1 MVGVDVG
8 VEIAGLKMRN
18 PVMLAAGILG
28 VTGMSLKRVAEA
40 GAGGVVTKSIGP
52 RPREGYR
59 NPTLTETQCGF
70 LNAMGLPNPGAK
82 EFMREIQ
89 IAKKGGAPVI
99 ASIFGAS
106 KQEFASVGLVME
118 EAGADAL
125 ELNVS
130 CPHAEVAALG
140 QSPGLTFDV
149 TEAVKKNVGIPVFVK
164 LTPNVTDITA
174 VARKAEEAGAD
185 GVTCINTLRAM
196 AVDVETGRPIL
207 ANRVGGLSGPAIKPV
222 AVRCVFEVSK
232 EVGIPVMGCGG
243 ITHWQDAVEFMLAGA
258 WAVQIGTAVAF
269 KGLNV
274 FREVV
279 EGIRAYLRRKKYRSV
294 KEIVGLAHH
303 Y

>member
-1 MVGVDVG
+1 
-8 VEIAGLKMRN
+8 
-18 PVMLAAGILG
+18 
-28 VTGMSLKRVAEA
+28 
-40 GAGGVVTKSIGP
+40 
-52 RPREGYR
+52 
-59 NPTLTETQCGF
+59 
-70 LNAMGLPNPGAK
+70 MGLPNPGAK

-89 IAKKGGAPVI
+89 IAKEGGAPVI

-149 TEAVKKNVGIPVFVK
+149 IAGVKKNVGIPVFVK

-258 WAVQIGTAVAF
+258 SAIQIGTAVAF

-279 EGIRAYLRRKKYRSV
+279 EGIQAYLRRKRYRSV
-294 KEIVGLAHH
+294 KEIVGLAHR